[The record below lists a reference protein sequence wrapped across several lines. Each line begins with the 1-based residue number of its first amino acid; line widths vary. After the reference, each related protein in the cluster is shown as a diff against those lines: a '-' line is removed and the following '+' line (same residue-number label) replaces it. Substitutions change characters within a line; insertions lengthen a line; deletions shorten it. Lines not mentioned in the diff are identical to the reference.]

1 MQLTEADQHRRAV
14 AFRDLHAGDGAFVVP
29 NPWDAGSARLLTQL
43 GFAALATTSAGLAFS
58 LGRPD
63 GVNRIG
69 RDEVLDNVRAIV
81 GATHLPVSADLES
94 GYAADPDGVAVT
106 IRLGADAGLVGGSI
120 EDASGDPA
128 DPIIPMGVAV
138 ERVEAAVATA
148 RALPFPFMLT
158 ARAEN
163 FLHGRVDLDDTIARL
178 RAYERAGADVL
189 YAPALPD
196 IEAVRAVCAAVDR
209 PVNVVAGI
217 GPALSVERLAGAG
230 VRRISLGSALA
241 RAALGGLLRAA
252 TEVRDRGTFTFT
264 ADAVPY
270 AEVNALLSREAT

>member
-1 MQLTEADQHRRAV
+1 MQLAEVDQRRRAV
-14 AFRDLHAGDGAFVVP
+14 AFRDLHAGDSVFVVP

-81 GATHLPVSADLES
+81 GATYLPVSADLES
-94 GYAADPDGVAVT
+94 GYAADPDGVAET
-106 IRLGADAGLVGGSI
+106 IRSGAEAGLVGGSI
-120 EDASGDPA
+120 EDASGDPG
-128 DPIIPMGVAV
+128 DPIIPIGVAV
-138 ERVEAAVATA
+138 ERVEAAVAAA
-148 RALPFPFMLT
+148 RALPFPFTLT

-163 FLHGRVDLDDTIARL
+163 FLHGRADLDDTITRL

-196 IEAVRAVCAAVDR
+196 ADAVRAVCAAVDR

-217 GPALSVERLAGAG
+217 GPALSVETLAACG

-241 RAALGGLLRAA
+241 RAALGELLRAA
-252 TEVRDRGTFTFT
+252 TEVRDRGTFAFT
-264 ADAVPY
+264 AGAVSY
-270 AEVNALLSREAT
+270 AELNGLMSREAT